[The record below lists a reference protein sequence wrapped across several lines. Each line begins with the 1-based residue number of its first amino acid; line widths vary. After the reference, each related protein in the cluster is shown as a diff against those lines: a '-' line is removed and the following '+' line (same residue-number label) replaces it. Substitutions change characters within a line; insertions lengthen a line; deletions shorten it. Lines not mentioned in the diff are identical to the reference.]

1 MKKALALAALLVLTA
16 TSNAQEVSFV
26 GKVEDVSGTTNQFF
40 VDCTNAQLT
49 SAINLNPFNGEVV
62 SITGTWNGSVNNPS
76 VNVETIALA
85 AETFEIGGGAKIGDT
100 SNLGF
105 TGQPGDN
112 VVGFLAT
119 GSTFLPTIDQVIM
132 IDPTKIRVT
141 LAGTIGGSGI
151 LEMQFPIPN
160 NPSLIGFE
168 IFGQGA
174 FVADDGT
181 VTLTNPDCKEIS
193 D

>member
-1 MKKALALAALLVLTA
+1 MKKALSLAAALLFAA
-16 TSNAQEVSFV
+16 TTNAQQVSFV

-49 SAINLNPFNGEVV
+49 SGINLNPFNGEMV
-62 SITGTWNGSVNNPS
+62 SITGMWNGSVGSPS
-76 VNVETIALA
+76 VNVDTIELA
-85 AETFEIGGGAKIGDT
+85 AETFEIGGGAKIGDD
-100 SNLGF
+100 SNLSF
-105 TGQPGDN
+105 IGQPGDN

-119 GSTFLPTIDQVIM
+119 GSSFIPTVDQVIM
-132 IDPTKIRVT
+132 IDPTKIRLT

-151 LEMQFPIPN
+151 LEMQFFIPN
-160 NPSLIGFE
+160 NPALIGFE